1 MSASGVCS
9 CLSQVA
15 RLVPSSL
22 CGLADV
28 AVILLCL
35 LVVLVLARVLPS
47 FVLEGR
53 TVSLFI
59 DLRAELT
66 LSYILTGSSRLSDMT
81 RNANGGH
88 GTRTASCT
96 PSRTTPYTERRSGVD
111 GIVCASPH
119 RKTVRRPTDVTR
131 TATGRGTVGTPTHA
145 HAHVPQQ
152 RPSRPHAPHPS
163 ILHADAPQV
172 KSSHHKQMPV
182 HTLSDRLEG
191 R

>member
-47 FVLEGR
+47 FFLEGR

-59 DLRAELT
+59 DLRARRACARE
-66 LSYILTGSSRLSDMT
+66 GR
-81 RNANGGH
+81 
-88 GTRTASCT
+88 
-96 PSRTTPYTERRSGVD
+96 ERGFSE
-111 GIVCASPH
+111 CASF
-119 RKTVRRPTDVTR
+119 RV
-131 TATGRGTVGTPTHA
+131 GRGVQRSFWCDVHGINPKKGFQLPMYIKSPSPGCGHCGVVCMQHFSAITVSKKSIMCSSVLYAGLSRRWLVSA
-145 HAHVPQQ
+145 HEVVRLAQ
-152 RPSRPHAPHPS
+152 RRRYRIVWACS
-163 ILHADAPQV
+163 
-172 KSSHHKQMPV
+172 
-182 HTLSDRLEG
+182 
-191 R
+191 

>member
-47 FVLEGR
+47 FFLEGR

-59 DLRAELT
+59 DLRARRACAREGRERGFSECASFRVGRGVQRSFWCDVHGINPKKGFQLPM
-66 LSYILTGSSRLSDMT
+66 YIKSPSPGCGHCGVVCMQHFSAIKAKKSLGNPLSSRSVQLSGY
-81 RNANGGH
+81 AGL
-88 GTRTASCT
+88 
-96 PSRTTPYTERRSGVD
+96 SRRWLVSAHEVVRLAQRRRYR
-111 GIVCASPH
+111 IVWACS
-119 RKTVRRPTDVTR
+119 
-131 TATGRGTVGTPTHA
+131 
-145 HAHVPQQ
+145 
-152 RPSRPHAPHPS
+152 
-163 ILHADAPQV
+163 
-172 KSSHHKQMPV
+172 
-182 HTLSDRLEG
+182 
-191 R
+191 